1 MRQRTKC
8 EISGHLSFIS
18 SNTRILPMKRLVT
31 IVLILLSGCTTAPD
45 VTENAIPS
53 RSASVAGVRFDVHRA
68 DAISL
73 SVVARGRPGQSTQM
87 IQTALSAY
95 FARVCSNATSVTMD
109 SPSEYEFLEGG
120 NEFLMPAGGVFIP
133 AKTYHAVKRAP
144 LLHGSA
150 RCDLPATSAMV
161 IRESAPVRLEVVSN
175 LGESIPFIDQGF
187 ASFNR
192 ERLDV
197 PVSGATPA
205 QTAKEAVKQALLA
218 RGYKIEVVAPGSEGD
233 AKIVL
238 TKAPVP
244 YEQFAG
250 LALLTKL
257 GLLGIENRSA
267 AFCSITLALYSKSS
281 DRPLS
286 LGTVSTRDMMPAV
299 YKSWKD
305 DMANGPSASILAK
318 ASPLLNVTLPAN
330 VKAAI
335 HAIPPEAL
343 QSSFGTGAQ

>member
-1 MRQRTKC
+1 
-8 EISGHLSFIS
+8 
-18 SNTRILPMKRLVT
+18 MKRPIT
-31 IVLILLSGCTTAPD
+31 IVVLILLGGCATPPQ
-45 VTENAIPS
+45 VSENAATGRNGP
-53 RSASVAGVRFDVHRA
+53 VAGVRFDVHRA

-73 SVVARGRPGQSTQM
+73 SVVARGRPGQSSQM

-95 FARVCSNATSVTMD
+95 IAQVCSNAASVTMD

-133 AKTYHAVKRAP
+133 TKTYHAVKRAP

-150 RCDLPATSAMV
+150 RCEQPTTSAMI
-161 IRESAPVRLEVVSN
+161 IRKSTPVRLEIVSS

-205 QTAKEAVKQALLA
+205 QTGKEAVKQALLA
-218 RGYKIEVVAPGSEGD
+218 RGYEVEVVAPGSEGD
-233 AKIVL
+233 ARIVL

-267 AFCSITLALYSKSS
+267 AFCSINLALYSKSS
-281 DRPLS
+281 NRPQS
-286 LGTVSTRDMMPAV
+286 LGTVSTRDMMPPV
-299 YKSWKD
+299 YKSWKE

-318 ASPLLNVTLPAN
+318 ATPLLNVALPAN

-343 QSSFGTGAQ
+343 QSSFGSGAQ